1 MQPQQLSQSKTGAD
15 NFRGRSR
22 RLVRTACLLGLLVA
36 VVAYAA
42 APPANTSIGNQASAT
57 YTDASNTQ
65 RTATSNTVVTIVQQV
80 ASFTLTTDGQ
90 SKPAAPGGQVVFPH
104 TLTNTG
110 NGSDTFT
117 LSSAN
122 NAGSNFNLT
131 NLTLYADA
139 NGDGVPDNSTPIL
152 STGTLSAGATFKFV
166 AVGIVP
172 PGQTSAQTAA
182 ITVSAVG
189 TATGTPAAQQNN
201 IDATTVTSDAV
212 INVTKSISAASGTP
226 GSGPYTFTL
235 TYTNTGNNTA
245 TNFTLTDVIPSGM
258 TYVGGSARWSITG
271 STVLT
276 DANDGAQG
284 TAPDTIVYDYNQTVA
299 GRVTAVI
306 ARVQPGESRTLTF
319 QVTIP
324 ANQNAGALQNTANY
338 SYDPGTGTPTGIFP
352 SNTATFLVTQG
363 AGVTITGATVP
374 NAVQGGTVSFTNVVT
389 NTGNGADSFDITV
402 TNTSSPTAF
411 PPGTTFQLFKTDGI
425 TPLVDTN
432 GNSTP
437 DTGTLPVNGTYSV
450 VVQAILPP
458 GAFGTNVN
466 YTANVVATSHT
477 SASTNANANDVLT
490 SVTASTA
497 DLTNTRS
504 VAAGATA
511 ADGLG
516 IGPEG
521 SVVMAN
527 TVNGGAQTRFVL
539 FVNNTGTAADS
550 YALAASTTSNFISGL
565 PTGWSVVFTD
575 TNGTVL
581 TNTGSISAG
590 SSKQINADIGVPAG
604 YIPGATDI
612 YFRALSPTTTASDRL
627 HDAVIV
633 AAIRSLAIIPNNS
646 GQVVAGSTVVFSH
659 TITNTGNVLEGDG
672 QVSSVALAL
681 TNNLPGWTA
690 VLYFDANGN
699 GAIDPSENPITSLN
713 FVSNGAAGLAP
724 GESIRVLVKV
734 TAPPGTPAGS
744 TDTVNIT
751 ATTTNGT
758 YASAVPPVATATDS
772 AIVVA
777 SDLQITKEQALDA
790 NLDGLPDTAY
800 SVADITTGA
809 LPGRA
814 IRYRITVRN
823 NGSSPV
829 DNVKVFD
836 STPAYT
842 KYTAVGA
849 AAISGG
855 SAPSVVTVPPD
866 GSTGS
871 FQFNAGSLNPG
882 EQAVITFGVKIDQ

>member
-1 MQPQQLSQSKTGAD
+1 MNSSSRPRQSRQRYAGQGYR
-15 NFRGRSR
+15 NVGWR
-22 RLVRTACLLGLLVA
+22 RLVRSAWLVA
-36 VVAYAA
+36 LLAAAVAYAV

-110 NGSDTFT
+110 NGSDTFN
-117 LSSAN
+117 LSVTN
-122 NAGSNFNLT
+122 NAGANFNLT
-131 NLTLYADA
+131 NLTLYGDA
-139 NGDGVPDNSTPIL
+139 NGDGVPDNSTPIT
-152 STGTLSAGATFKFV
+152 STGALAAGATFKFV

-172 PGQTSAQTAA
+172 ASQTSSQTAA

-189 TATGTPAAQQNN
+189 TATGTPAPQQNN
-201 IDATTVTSDAV
+201 IDTTTVTSDAV
-212 INVTKSISAASGTP
+212 INVTKAVSAASGAA

-245 TNFTLTDVIPSGM
+245 INLTLTDVIPSGM
-258 TYVGGSARWSITG
+258 SYVAGSARWSITG
-271 STVLT
+271 AIALT
-276 DANDGAQG
+276 DANDGTQG
-284 TAPDTIVYDYNQTVA
+284 TAPDTIIYDYNQTVA

-306 ARVQPGESRTLTF
+306 ARVRPGESRTLTF
-319 QVTIP
+319 QVNIP
-324 ANQNAGALQNTANY
+324 ANQSAGVLKNTANY
-338 SYDPGTGTPTGIFP
+338 SYDPGTGTPTSIYP
-352 SNTATFLVTQG
+352 TNTTTFLVTQG

-374 NAVQGGTVSFTNVVT
+374 NAVQGSTVSFTNVVT
-389 NTGNGADSFDITV
+389 NTGNGPDSFDITV
-402 TNTSSPTAF
+402 SNTSF
-411 PPGTTFQLFKTDGI
+411 PAGTTFQLFKTDGI

-437 DTGTLPVNGTYSV
+437 DTGTLPVNGTYSL

-458 GAFGTNVN
+458 GAAGNNVN
-466 YTANVVATSHT
+466 YTVNVVATSQ
-477 SASTNANANDVLT
+477 ASPSTDANANDVLT
-490 SVTASTA
+490 TVTASTA

-504 VAAGATA
+504 ITGGATL

-516 IGPEG
+516 IGPEA
-521 SVVMAN
+521 SAVMAN
-527 TVNGGAQTRFVL
+527 TVTGGTQTRFVL
-539 FVNNTGTAADS
+539 FVNNTGTGADS
-550 YALAASTTSNFISGL
+550 YALAASTSANFSTGL
-565 PTGWSVVFTD
+565 PAGWSVVFTD

-581 TNTGSISAG
+581 TNTGAIPAG
-590 SSKQINADIGVPAG
+590 GNKQINADVGVPAG
-604 YIPGATDI
+604 NVPGPTDI
-612 YFRALSPTTTASDRL
+612 YFRALSPTTAAIDRL

-633 AAIRSLAIIPNNS
+633 SAIRSLAIIPNNS

-672 QVSSVALAL
+672 VASSVALNL
-681 TNNLPGWTA
+681 TNSLPGWTA

-699 GAIDPSENPITSLN
+699 GVIDPNENPVTSLN

-724 GESIRVLVKV
+724 GEGVRVLVKV
-734 TAPPGTPAGS
+734 TAPPGAPAGA
-744 TDTVNIT
+744 TDAVNIT
-751 ATTTNGT
+751 ATTTNGIYT
-758 YASAVPPVATATDS
+758 TPVAPVATAMDS
-772 AIVVA
+772 AVIVA

-790 NLDGLPDTAY
+790 NLDGVPDTAY

-814 IRYRITVRN
+814 IRYRIMVRN
-823 NGSSPV
+823 NGSSAV

-842 KYTAVGA
+842 KYTSVSPAAV
-849 AAISGG
+849 SGG
-855 SAPSVVTVPPD
+855 SAPSVVTVPAD

-871 FQFNAGSLNPG
+871 FQFNAGTLNPG